1 MKKLIK
7 ILTSSFL
14 VTSALTAAVVT
25 PIEVTKNNMDNKSS
39 ISNVVNKQVTNKNNS
54 NIYSILSKVSENKI
68 ENIISKYYE
77 NNVSKNS
84 AMFIKQSSNYN
95 KNKMI
100 IEKAKQILNEL
111 YNNKLSY
118 QTLIQNVKNKFNN
131 LTKNQKE
138 YINNKIQ
145 NVKNKILNINTQTSL
160 FSYSVFTQTQ
170 NSKQMINS
178 VINNSQSILSKLN
191 ELKGIAISMSV
202 ATAAQWV
209 VAAAEACIWF
219 IGWIEVGFTT
229 AAAIADTAATV
240 MAWKTYNQ
248 AYNPITNACGKL
260 LTIASIGFSINDLWS
275 SFKDLKKFFNNLG
288 NNLSSLNNSM
298 DAASA
303 ADTLDLWAD
312 PANGEVEAIIDSGTI
327 IIDYIN
333 LTLDIAM
340 SILGGLDCNWK
351 NTPW

>member
-202 ATAAQWV
+202 ATAAQ
-209 VAAAEACIWF
+209 
-219 IGWIEVGFTT
+219 
-229 AAAIADTAATV
+229 
-240 MAWKTYNQ
+240 
-248 AYNPITNACGKL
+248 
-260 LTIASIGFSINDLWS
+260 
-275 SFKDLKKFFNNLG
+275 
-288 NNLSSLNNSM
+288 
-298 DAASA
+298 
-303 ADTLDLWAD
+303 
-312 PANGEVEAIIDSGTI
+312 
-327 IIDYIN
+327 
-333 LTLDIAM
+333 
-340 SILGGLDCNWK
+340 
-351 NTPW
+351 